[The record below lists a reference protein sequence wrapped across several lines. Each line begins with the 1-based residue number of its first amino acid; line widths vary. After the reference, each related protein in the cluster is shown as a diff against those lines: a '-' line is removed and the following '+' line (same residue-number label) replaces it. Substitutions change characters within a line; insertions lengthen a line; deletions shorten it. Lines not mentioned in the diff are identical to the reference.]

1 MSILQF
7 LPFLVASLRIIWHFA
22 HALVSMAAALAEM
35 EIDGTNQDL
44 DDDIEFFN
52 EKGIVPHLTHL

>member
-1 MSILQF
+1 
-7 LPFLVASLRIIWHFA
+7 
-22 HALVSMAAALAEM
+22 MAAALAEM